1 MMAEITLAP
10 LPSHEDLFQEYDRQR
25 RLALNRIILPLF
37 MILDLLGIVAVV
49 FMPGGTA
56 YTQLGALYWVEI
68 GIFVALFGVIL
79 TAYILTSRRRV
90 RLGTSLG
97 IISVTLSI
105 SSSQVFNLIGGQR
118 GSFLDILLFTA
129 FGIAIVMAGAVGTRR
144 AVVGVTLWLNVVT
157 VGSLW
162 YIIGATPPQ
171 AVAHHQA
178 QTLIIQELIY
188 QWALAG
194 LMLGVMTGYRH
205 VVRDLGDMRYAV
217 ERAKQLDELK
227 NQFISSVNHE
237 LRNPI
242 MAVQGY
248 LETLLQSIKH
258 RKSYAELEDLATRA
272 NHAGDDLADL
282 VRSVLEIRQLD
293 HGARSLSATVVPVR
307 ETLEKA
313 AGLIDPREGNM
324 VERNLCVHIPEGLAI
339 WGDRIR
345 LQQILSNL
353 LSNAIKYSPAGTP
366 VEVSA
371 RVVAEAPAHVRWRRF
386 EEPLVQWV
394 EIGVRDYGLGIPPE
408 QIPLLF
414 QRFVRLPRDLASNV
428 IGNGLGLY
436 LCKGL
441 VETMGGRI
449 WVESDGIAGN
459 GSTFYVR
466 LPLPPITTQQQ
477 PAVAGASAA
486 TPS

>member
-10 LPSHEDLFQEYDRQR
+10 LPSHEELFQEYDQQR
-25 RLALNRIILPLF
+25 RLALNRVILPLF
-37 MILDLLGIVAVV
+37 MLLDLLGIVAVV

-56 YTQLGALYWVEI
+56 YVQLGPLYFVEI
-68 GIFVALFGVIL
+68 GIFVALFGLIL
-79 TAYILTSRRRV
+79 TAYILTNQRRV

-97 IISVTLSI
+97 IISVTLST
-105 SSSQVFNLIGGQR
+105 SFSQVFNLIGGQR

-144 AVVGVTLWLNVVT
+144 AIVGVTLWLNAVT
-157 VGSLW
+157 VGSLL
-162 YIIGATPPQ
+162 YIISATPPQ

-178 QTLIIQELIY
+178 QTLIVQELIY

-194 LMLGVMTGYRH
+194 LMLGVLTGYRH

-217 ERAKQLDELK
+217 EQAKQLDKLK

-248 LETLLQSIKH
+248 VETLWQSIKH
-258 RKSYAELEDLATRA
+258 HKAYAELEDLAARA
-272 NHAGDDLADL
+272 NRAGDDLADL

-293 HGARSLSATVVPVR
+293 RGARSLSAAAVPV
-307 ETLEKA
+307 LAALDKA

-345 LQQILSNL
+345 FQQILTNL

-366 VEVSA
+366 VEVA
-371 RVVAEAPAHVRWRRF
+371 AHVVAETPTHSRWRRV
-386 EEPLVQWV
+386 EESPMQWV
-394 EIGVRDYGLGIPPE
+394 EISVRDNGLGIPPE

-441 VETMGGRI
+441 AETMGGRI
-449 WVESDGIAGN
+449 WVESDGVAGK
-459 GSTFYVR
+459 GSTFYLR
-466 LPLPPITTQQQ
+466 LPLPPVTAW
-477 PAVAGASAA
+477 PCNV
-486 TPS
+486 